1 MSSPI
6 TVGEL
11 QVAPG
16 EIGFGRLVPGRLAW
30 SQPLEVPLIV
40 VNGAEEGP
48 RLWLSSCV
56 HGPEATGAEVIRR
69 VVRERV
75 DPKALR
81 GSIVAVPIA
90 NPLSFQP
97 ATYGT
102 PEDALNL
109 GYVFPGTMKG
119 TITQR
124 LAYVLFQEAK
134 QCDFIIDMHANPPPA
149 MQFVIVPDVPNK
161 DVVRRAWD
169 IGSQFGLTTRMSA
182 PSEEAA
188 SGVPRPGGLTE
199 WGAYEGIPGIM
210 AELLYW
216 YRIDPRSAEVGT
228 RGVLNV
234 MKAMG
239 MIDGQVEKQPV
250 PVVEGEL
257 SGAEVTCTEGG
268 FVVFTRDAGDAAK
281 KGEVIALIRN
291 PYGDVLEEVKAPV
304 TGWVSAYPLEKNQ
317 AALSGDLIAYMVY
330 HRA

>member
-1 MSSPI
+1 
-6 TVGEL
+6 L

-16 EIGFGRLVPGRLAW
+16 EVGFGRLVPGRLMW

-40 VNGAEEGP
+40 VNGAHDGP

-69 VVRERV
+69 VVREVV
-75 DPKALR
+75 DARALR

-97 ATYGT
+97 ATYET

-109 GYVFPGTMKG
+109 NEVFPGTMEG
-119 TITQR
+119 TITRR
-124 LAYVLFQEAK
+124 LAHVLFQEAV

-149 MQFVIVPDVPNK
+149 MQFAIVPDVPDKNI
-161 DVVRRAWD
+161 VRRAWD
-169 IGSQFGLTTRMSA
+169 IGTKFGLTTRLMREVGPLQPGGKSIGGLVDC
-182 PSEEAA
+182 AA
-188 SGVPRPGGLTE
+188 FEGVP
-199 WGAYEGIPGIM
+199 GII

-216 YRIDPRSAEVGT
+216 YRIDPRSADVGT

-239 MIDGQVEKQPV
+239 MVDGPVEEQPV
-250 PVVEGEL
+250 PVVAGEL
-257 SGAEVTCTEGG
+257 LGTDILCREGG
-268 FVVFTRDAGDAAK
+268 LVYFAKDAGDAAE

-291 PYGDVLEEVKAPV
+291 PYGDVLEEIRAPV
-304 TGWVSAYPLEKNQ
+304 SGWVSAYPLSRNQ
-317 AALSGDLIAYMVY
+317 AALSGDLIAYMIY
-330 HRA
+330 REA